1 MGVIYIYMRRDVKVG
16 DTVAILGGDYYG
28 RIGKLTY
35 KGNGGGCKVYLDEPL
50 ESGIVEVDVWD
61 FNLVPWED
69 PDKDKENDKGIGI
82 WGYSMK
88 DVINAAEKLAEVAQK
103 AVEAEKEDTEAKED
117 PVYARRIEDKIRKQ
131 VQKGL
136 KKYGV
141 TLDQNATLTTE
152 QRIEHL
158 EEELID
164 GLMYCEHLA
173 EAVGD
178 PGWTANDYQR
188 AALRTAQTDKY
199 SPDDL
204 LQNGVMGLCGEAGE
218 VIDIVKK
225 CMFQGHPL
233 DKKKLALEISD
244 VLWYAAVSAY
254 AIGYPLS
261 EIMEMNIEKLKER
274 FPDGFDK
281 ARSINRK
288 EYKTEGRD
296 SEKVSTDIPGEG
308 TQETGSVR
316 DND

>member
-35 KGNGGGCKVYLDEPL
+35 KGTGGGCKVYLDEPL

-69 PDKDKENDKGIGI
+69 SDEDKESAKGIGI
-82 WGYSMK
+82 PGDSMK
-88 DVINAAEKLAEVAQK
+88 DAIKAAEKLAEVAQK
-103 AVEAEKEDTEAKED
+103 AAETKKEDTEEKED
-117 PVYARRIEDKIRKQ
+117 PVYALRIEDKIRKQ
-131 VQKGL
+131 VQKGR

-141 TLDQNATLTTE
+141 TLDQNTSLTTE

-218 VIDIVKK
+218 VIDLVKK
-225 CMFQGHPL
+225 CMFQGHEL
-233 DKKKLALEISD
+233 DKEKIKQELGDCTWYIS
-244 VLWYAAVSAY
+244 VAAY
-254 AIGYPLS
+254 ALGFSLS
-261 EIMEMNIEKLKER
+261 DIMEANISKLKER
-274 FPDGFDK
+274 YPGGFSK
-281 ARSINRK
+281 ERSINRK

-308 TQETGSVR
+308 TQEAGPVR
-316 DND
+316 NND